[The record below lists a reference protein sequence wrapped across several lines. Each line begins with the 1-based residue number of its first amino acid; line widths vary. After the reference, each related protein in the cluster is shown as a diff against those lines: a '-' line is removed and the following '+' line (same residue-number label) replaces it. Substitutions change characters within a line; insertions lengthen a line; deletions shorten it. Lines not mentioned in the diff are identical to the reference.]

1 MDIWIGFLALLVGY
15 LFGSISFA
23 RILTK
28 IKAPEIDIEE
38 QANVL
43 VADED
48 LKIPGAYGANAA
60 SIATGT
66 QLGLP
71 VALLDM
77 LKTII
82 PMLVFKHIFKGEPYY
97 LASGVG
103 AFLGHNWPIY
113 YKFQGGRGFAVIL
126 GSFFVIDWI
135 APIATTIAGL
145 FLGMVILGSQELS
158 AVLWM
163 WLMIPWTIWR
173 GGTWEIVYSILIS
186 VLYILGAIPE
196 IRLMQRFKKAGKYQE
211 YTERILERSP
221 QFRGMKEMTDKLWIF
236 RPLFQRSKMD
246 KGKKDA
252 VDKGTRL

>member
-1 MDIWIGFLALLVGY
+1 MNIWTGFLALLIGY
-15 LFGSISFA
+15 LSGSISFA

-28 IKAPEIDIEE
+28 LKAPETDIEN
-38 QANVL
+38 QAKVTVGGENL
-43 VADED
+43 I
-48 LKIPGAYGANAA
+48 IPGAYGANAA

-77 LKTII
+77 LKTMI
-82 PMLVFKHIFKGEPYY
+82 PMIFFKQIFQGDSSY
-97 LASGVG
+97 LLSGVG
-103 AFLGHNWPIY
+103 ALIGHNWPIY

-135 APIATTIAGL
+135 APFATTAAGL
-145 FLGMVILGSQELS
+145 FLGMVIFGSQEIS

-173 GGTWEIVYSILIS
+173 GGTWEIGYTIIINGI
-186 VLYILGAIPE
+186 YILGALPE
-196 IRLMQRFKKAGKYQE
+196 IRLMQRFKKSGRYQE

-221 QFRGMKEMTDKLWIF
+221 QFRGMKEMADKLWIF
-236 RPLFQRSKMD
+236 RPLFKPTKTKSEPRDS
-246 KGKKDA
+246 
-252 VDKGTRL
+252 VE